1 MKTLLHLAPL
11 VGLLLLAAPA
21 AAQKLHETE
30 WERGMMDKKTKV
42 GVWEYYG
49 RTPSQP
55 QVLVQRYDHD
65 KRRLLYYRPVGD
77 AFYHAETA
85 PGVWR
90 TLLLDQPPL
99 FIGGDAALAAYTTQ
113 LNYPDQAQAKNVQG
127 RLVVSF
133 VVDTLGH
140 VSGYKLLNRLGSGCD
155 EEALRVAR
163 TIPGTWVP
171 GRVRARPVAVEYVL
185 PLTFR
190 LAQ

>member
-1 MKTLLHLAPL
+1 MKTLRYA
-11 VGLLLLAAPA
+11 LLLCLLCASGAA
-21 AAQKLHETE
+21 AAQKMHETE

-42 GVWEYYG
+42 GVWEYFG

-85 PGVWR
+85 PGIWK

-113 LNYPDQAQAKNVQG
+113 LNYPEQAQARNVQG

-133 VVDTLGH
+133 VVDTLGQI
-140 VSGYKLLNRLGSGCD
+140 SSYKLLNHLGSGCD
-155 EEALRVAR
+155 EEALRIAR

-171 GRVRARPVAVEYVL
+171 GRVGSRPVAVEYVL

>member
-1 MKTLLHLAPL
+1 MKTIRYGALLC
-11 VGLLLLAAPA
+11 LLCTSGAV
-21 AAQKLHETE
+21 AAQKMHETE
-30 WERGMMDKKTKV
+30 WERGMMNKKTKV
-42 GVWEYYG
+42 GVWEYFG
-49 RTPSQP
+49 RTPQQP

-77 AFYHAETA
+77 AFYRAETA
-85 PGVWR
+85 PGVWK

-113 LNYPDQAQAKNVQG
+113 LNYPEQAQTKNVQG

-133 VVDTLGH
+133 VVDTLGQ

-155 EEALRVAR
+155 EEALRIAHS
-163 TIPGTWVP
+163 IPGTWVP
-171 GRVRARPVAVEYVL
+171 GRVGSRPVAVEYVL